1 MHEITLGSPFPAGE
15 GGWGG
20 WGQKSKLKSGLAGDK
35 KGKPPAALVR
45 SAPGERTISNAAVAC
60 DG

>member
-1 MHEITLGSPFPAGE
+1 MGAGKKVKT
-15 GGWGG
+15 GA
-20 WGQKSKLKSGLAGDK
+20 AGDK

-45 SAPGERTISNAAVAC
+45 PAPGERTISNAAVAC